1 MMCPQGL
8 AKEGSRGRYAAIR
21 AEQGIDCFAK
31 FVHRPVEIAM
41 AAPNRNRGLIH
52 PPRRVD
58 GLGIARPPTLEFGH
72 ILLDP
77 AVNGRVRN
85 GNASLGEHF
94 DKVSIAQAVRQVPAN
109 A

>member
-1 MMCPQGL
+1 MV
-8 AKEGSRGRYAAIR
+8 S
-21 AEQGIDCFAK
+21 
-31 FVHRPVEIAM
+31 VE
-41 AAPNRNRGLIH
+41 
-52 PPRRVD
+52 

-94 DKVSIAQAVRQVPAN
+94 DKVSIAETIR
-109 A
+109 